1 MNLDNI
7 NSSSEKSSNV
17 CKVNFNA
24 KTFTD
29 FSTNEAFK
37 TLRTNLLFCSVNN
50 KVLLISSANP
60 NEGKSTISA
69 ELSKSLA
76 EIDKKVLLID
86 ADLRK
91 SVMITN
97 KTARSSILG
106 LSEYLSN
113 QATLKEVLYNTQ
125 LDNFDVIFSGAF
137 PPNPVE
143 LLSTDKFKNL
153 INSLKEKYDYI
164 IIDTP
169 PINYVIDAAII
180 ATVCDSSILVFSK
193 DKTKTSDA
201 IKAKT
206 QLEKSKCKI
215 LGAIIN
221 QTSPKG
227 DVYRKY
233 YYTSRKYGK

>member
-1 MNLDNI
+1 MNLNNI
-7 NSSSEKSSNV
+7 NSPNEKSSNV
-17 CKVNFNA
+17 AKVNFNT
-24 KTFTD
+24 KTFSD
-29 FSTNEAFK
+29 FSSNEAFK
-37 TLRTNLLFCSVNN
+37 TLRTNLLFCGAGN
-50 KVLLISSANP
+50 KVILISSANP

-76 EIDKKVLLID
+76 EINKKVLLID

-97 KTARSSILG
+97 KTARSSVVG
-106 LSEYLSN
+106 LSEYLSS
-113 QATLKEVLYNTQ
+113 QAELSDALYHTQ
-125 LDNFDVIFSGAF
+125 LDNFNVIFSGVF

-143 LLSTDKFKNL
+143 LLSTDRFKDL
-153 INSLKEKYDYI
+153 IGELRKIYDYI

-180 ATVCDSSILVFSK
+180 ATVCDSAILVLSK
-193 DKTKTSDA
+193 DKTRTSEA
-201 IKAKT
+201 VKAKE

-215 LGAIIN
+215 LGAILN

-227 DVYRKY
+227 DVYHKY
-233 YYTSRKYGK
+233 YYSSRKYGK

>member
-1 MNLDNI
+1 MNSENLNI
-7 NSSSEKSSNV
+7 SLEKSPNV
-17 CKVNFNA
+17 CKVNFNT
-24 KTFTD
+24 KTFSD

-37 TLRTNLLFCSVNN
+37 TLRTNLLFCGTDK
-50 KVLLISSANP
+50 KVILVSSANP

-76 EIDKKVLLID
+76 EIDKKILLID

-97 KTARSSILG
+97 KSVRNSIVG
-106 LSEYLSN
+106 LSEYLSS
-113 QATLKEVLYNTQ
+113 QSTLEEVLYQTQ
-125 LDNFDVIFSGAF
+125 LKNFDVIFSGAF

-143 LLSTDKFKNL
+143 LLSTSSFEDL
-153 INSLKEKYDYI
+153 INNLRNQYDYI

-233 YYTSRKYGK
+233 YYTSRKYRK

>member
-1 MNLDNI
+1 MNLENI
-7 NSSSEKSSNV
+7 NSSIEKSSNV
-17 CKVNFNA
+17 SKVNFNT
-24 KTFTD
+24 KTFSD
-29 FSTNEAFK
+29 FSSNEAFK
-37 TLRTNLLFCSVNN
+37 TLRTNLLFCGTDN
-50 KVLLISSANP
+50 KVILISSANP

-76 EIDKKVLLID
+76 EINKKVLLID

-97 KTARSSILG
+97 KTVRNSVIG
-106 LSEYLSN
+106 LSEYLSD
-113 QATLKEVLYNTQ
+113 QASLQEVMYQTQ
-125 LDNFDVIFSGAF
+125 MENFNVIFSGAF

-143 LLSTDKFKNL
+143 LLSTDKFKDL
-153 INSLKEKYDYI
+153 INDLKKKYDYI

-180 ATVCDSSILVFSK
+180 ATVCNSAILVLSK

-201 IKAKT
+201 IKAKE
-206 QLEKSKCKI
+206 QLEKSKCKV
-215 LGAIIN
+215 LGAILN

-227 DVYRKY
+227 DLYHKY
-233 YYTSRKYGK
+233 YYTSKKYGK

>member
-1 MNLDNI
+1 MNLDI
-7 NSSSEKSSNV
+7 ISSSSEKSANV
-17 CKVNFNA
+17 SKVNFNT

-29 FSTNEAFK
+29 FSSNEAFK
-37 TLRTNLLFCSVNN
+37 TLRTNLLFCGTNN
-50 KVLLISSANP
+50 KVILISSANP

-76 EIDKKVLLID
+76 EIDKKVILID

-97 KTARSSILG
+97 KTARNSIIG
-106 LSEYLSN
+106 LSEYLSG
-113 QATLKEVLYNTQ
+113 QATLKEVMYQTQ
-125 LDNFDVIFSGAF
+125 LDNFNVIFSGTF

-143 LLSTDKFKNL
+143 LLSTDKFKDL
-153 INSLKEKYDYI
+153 INSLKSEYDYI

-180 ATVCDSSILVFSK
+180 ATVCDSAILVFSK
-193 DKTKTSDA
+193 DKTKTADA
-201 IKAKT
+201 IKAKE

-215 LGAIIN
+215 LGAILN

-227 DVYRKY
+227 DLYHKY
-233 YYTSRKYGK
+233 YYSSKKYGQ

>member
-1 MNLDNI
+1 MNFNNI
-7 NSSSEKSSNV
+7 NSSIEKSSNV
-17 CKVNFNA
+17 CKVNFNT
-24 KTFTD
+24 KTFSD

-37 TLRTNLLFCSVNN
+37 TLRTNLLFCSTNN
-50 KVLLISSANP
+50 KVILISSANP

-76 EIDKKVLLID
+76 EIDKKILLID

-97 KTARSSILG
+97 KTARNSVVG

-113 QATLKEVLYNTQ
+113 QATLDEVMYHTQ
-125 LDNFDVIFSGAF
+125 LKNFDVIFSGTF

-143 LLSTDKFKNL
+143 LLSTDKFKDL
-153 INSLKEKYDYI
+153 ITDLKQEYDYI

-169 PINYVIDAAII
+169 PVNYVIDAALI
-180 ATVCDSSILVFSK
+180 ATVCDSAILVLSK
-193 DKTKTSDA
+193 DKTKTNDA
-201 IKAKT
+201 IKAKE

-221 QTSPKG
+221 NTSPKG
-227 DVYRKY
+227 DLYYKRYYAQNKY
-233 YYTSRKYGK
+233 KK